1 MRAALTAAVL
11 ALSLTVACTSETPS
25 ASATPR
31 AASSATTATS
41 LPSAVPTSTPVASPT
56 ASPEPLRADRLA
68 RTRWST
74 AGVSHYRF
82 TFERLCLCPREWSGP
97 TEVTVA
103 HGLITSATVEG
114 QPAPQ
119 GAALT
124 ITDLFDE
131 IQNALNHPVA
141 TVITYDEALGYP
153 LDVQLDL
160 DAIAV
165 DGGLSLTITDF
176 ERLD

>member
-25 ASATPR
+25 AHATPR
-31 AASSATTATS
+31 AASSATAATS
-41 LPSAVPTSTPVASPT
+41 LPSAVPTSTPAASPT
-56 ASPEPLRADRLA
+56 TSPEPLRAAQLA

-82 TFERLCLCPREWSGP
+82 TFERLCLCPREWIGP
-97 TEVTVA
+97 TEVTVKDGA
-103 HGLITSATVEG
+103 VIAASVDGNPPPE
-114 QPAPQ
+114 
-119 GAALT
+119 GAAFT
-124 ITDLFDE
+124 IDQLFNE
-131 IQNALNHPVA
+131 IAAALDRPVRTA
-141 TVITYDEALGYP
+141 VTYDEALGYP
-153 LDVQLDL
+153 LNVQLDL